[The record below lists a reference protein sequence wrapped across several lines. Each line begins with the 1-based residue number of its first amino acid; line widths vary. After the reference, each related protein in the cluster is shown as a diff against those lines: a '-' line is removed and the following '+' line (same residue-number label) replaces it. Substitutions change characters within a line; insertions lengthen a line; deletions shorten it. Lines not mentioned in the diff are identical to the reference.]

1 MSSERYRVNE
11 FTLEGRV
18 RRILEEEEDV
28 VEIHLV
34 KSGQVLAK
42 IPAHLLKG
50 HTRLYRFLGILAGR
64 PGESAPCY
72 VHVYRQISR

>member
-18 RRILEEEEDV
+18 RRILEEEQDV

-34 KSGQVLAK
+34 KNGNILAK
-42 IPAHLLKG
+42 IPADLLKG
-50 HTRLYRFLGILAGR
+50 PTDLYRFLGLLAGR
-64 PGESAPCY
+64 PGESHPCY
-72 VHVYRQISR
+72 LHIYRDATR